1 MNRKMSETFSIMLVV
16 SFGSVF
22 GSGRPFKSDHFTSY
36 TSLVWRI
43 ETDDFHHGPVM
54 KLIIIFEVF
63 TKKYHYSATVVA
75 AANLFC
81 RGHHRE
87 LKWKDGL
94 MRWTYAM

>member
-16 SFGSVF
+16 SFGSIF

-63 TKKYHYSATVVA
+63 TKNTIILQLLWPLRIYFVEVII
-75 AANLFC
+75 AN
-81 RGHHRE
+81 
-87 LKWKDGL
+87 
-94 MRWTYAM
+94 